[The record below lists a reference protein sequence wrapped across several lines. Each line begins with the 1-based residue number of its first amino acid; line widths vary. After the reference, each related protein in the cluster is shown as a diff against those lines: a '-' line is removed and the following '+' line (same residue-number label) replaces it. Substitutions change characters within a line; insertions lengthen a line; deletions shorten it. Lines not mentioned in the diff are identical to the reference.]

1 MYILMCL
8 LVCLLNLIRFGR
20 LVHDDGQIQG
30 NSFIDN
36 VRQTSMLM
44 FKYILMKKQSE
55 CFQRDSRQREGV
67 QSFFTEE
74 SVHLQIKLVEPI
86 D

>member
-1 MYILMCL
+1 MCL

-20 LVHDDGQIQG
+20 LVHADGQIQG

-44 FKYILMKKQSE
+44 FKYILIKKQSE
-55 CFQRDSRQREGV
+55 CFQRFKAEREGV